1 MADYRHPHWAK
12 EDPKRFKTNIAEY
25 EVHEPEQEAYG
36 DWAAIC
42 IGGQYYLFGDYDPI
56 GGHKMSVGWFT
67 SPSID
72 QPFTWCDKIGNGH
85 PDPDI
90 SFAEGRFY
98 LATQQQTDYVSPGPW
113 VETVT
118 TRVGVDTSND
128 GKIDLWTNW
137 IEVKESYDY
146 IKGFSKQIK
155 RVPAALDLS
164 KFPDGYAFQ
173 VELKIADSTDNKSKP
188 IIESLELTFE

>member
-1 MADYRHPHWAK
+1 M
-12 EDPKRFKTNIAEY
+12 
-25 EVHEPEQEAYG
+25 
-36 DWAAIC
+36 
-42 IGGQYYLFGDYDPI
+42 
-56 GGHKMSVGWFT
+56 
-67 SPSID
+67 
-72 QPFTWCDKIGNGH
+72 
-85 PDPDI
+85 
-90 SFAEGRFY
+90 
-98 LATQQQTDYVSPGPW
+98 SPGPW

-118 TRVGVDTSND
+118 VRVGLDTSND
-128 GKIDLWTNW
+128 GKIDLSTNW

-155 RVPAALDLS
+155 RVSAALDLS

>member
-1 MADYRHPHWAK
+1 MATVILTRYR
-12 EDPKRFKTNIAEY
+12 
-25 EVHEPEQEAYG
+25 
-36 DWAAIC
+36 IC
-42 IGGQYYLFGDYDPI
+42 RGTIL
-56 GGHKMSVGWFT
+56 
-67 SPSID
+67 
-72 QPFTWCDKIGNGH
+72 
-85 PDPDI
+85 
-90 SFAEGRFY
+90 

-137 IEVKESYDY
+137 IEVKRLRLHQG
-146 IKGFSKQIK
+146 ILKQIK

-188 IIESLELTFE
+188 IIESLG